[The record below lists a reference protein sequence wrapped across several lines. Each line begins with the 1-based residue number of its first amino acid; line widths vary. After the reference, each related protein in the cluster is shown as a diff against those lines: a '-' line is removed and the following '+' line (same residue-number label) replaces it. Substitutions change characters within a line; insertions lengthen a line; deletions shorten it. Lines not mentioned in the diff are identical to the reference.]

1 MNVEFEKPSMV
12 SMGQSKDMLVAE
24 VADEVFFSRSD
35 DSDDKV
41 ENGT

>member
-1 MNVEFEKPSMV
+1 MV

-24 VADEVFFSRSD
+24 VSDELFFSRSD
-35 DSDDKV
+35 DSDAKV